1 MSWYNPFTWP
11 SYRGGY
17 GNSIPTGV
25 ELINGTTVN
34 GSYDVFEIGSRK
46 NQFYPENEKYVKLQ
60 EKHFVLNNVI
70 DKIAKALSNANF
82 TDSRR
87 KIVTPLLDKVNN
99 PNLFQS
105 KEEFL
110 KEFAIFILSAGW
122 TIIWKKYKSLGFLDT
137 MELININPDC
147 AEVKGDKVYFEYQGA
162 SYTLPKEEVILFYD
176 IKRRHDGQKGVSRIR
191 PLRSQLDNI
200 SDAQRAKSI
209 QIHNSAK
216 TIISPKANV
225 GGVMDEGLNTPVIT
239 MPTLPGQPPQ
249 RTQKDDMQDKLNYSG
264 MENVIIVATKGVDAT
279 NLSQQL
285 SSVKYADI
293 VETDLLAVYDAY
305 SFPIE
310 LSPYGK
316 ETTYSNKIVAEASL
330 YDNEVMPLANSLIKS
345 LNAEFNGKV
354 ELDFN
359 HVAAVSAQ
367 NNKANDTNKIIT
379 ETYAEILNTGAIT
392 VQEYRQILTDKG
404 ILKNEN

>member
-11 SYRGGY
+11 SYRGSHD
-17 GNSIPTGV
+17 NSIPTGTEIV
-25 ELINGTTVN
+25 NGTVVN

-46 NQFYPENEKYVKLQ
+46 HQYYRENEKYVKLQ

-70 DKIAKALSNANF
+70 DKIAKSLSNANF
-82 TDSRR
+82 TDSSR
-87 KIVTPLLDKVNN
+87 KVPTPLLDKVNN

-122 TIIWKKYKSLGFLDT
+122 TLIWKKYKSVGFIDS

-147 AEVKGDKVYFEYQGA
+147 AEIKGDTVYFEYQGQ
-162 SYTLPKEEVILFYD
+162 SLSLNKKEFILFYD
-176 IKRRHDGQKGVSRIR
+176 IKRCHDNEKGVSRIR

-209 QIHNSAK
+209 QLHNSAK
-216 TIISPKANV
+216 TIISPKAPTGNN
-225 GGVMDEGLNTPVIT
+225 MDEGLDTPIT
-239 MPTLPGQPPQ
+239 VMPQLPNQPPV

-279 NLSQQL
+279 NLSSQL
-285 SSVKYADI
+285 ATVKYADI

-330 YDNEVMPLANSLIKS
+330 YDNEIIPLANSLIKS

-354 ELDFN
+354 EVDYN
-359 HVAAVSAQ
+359 HVAAVQSQQAEK
-367 NNKANDTNKIIT
+367 NKTNQTIVDTYGTVLDTN
-379 ETYAEILNTGAIT
+379 AIS
-392 VQEYRQILTDKG
+392 VEEYRKILMDKG
-404 ILKNEN
+404 ILKL